1 MTTASHDGLPLRGTL
16 APTDRTRVFRKP
28 ARGSYDRDLVHSILD
43 EALICHIGFV
53 QDGQPFV
60 TPTIH
65 ARVGET
71 IYLHG
76 ANGNRMFRML
86 AEGAEC
92 CLTVSLIDELV
103 LARAAMHH
111 SMNYRSA
118 MVFGTA
124 TEVSDPAEKERGLR
138 AVIDHVAPGRSEE
151 VRGPDPAELR
161 STRVLSMPIVEASA
175 KVRTGPP
182 MDDDDDLDLPNWA
195 GRLPLSVSA
204 GEPIPAP
211 DLAGDLPVPEHVSAW
226 SRRRNGL
233 RT

>member
-1 MTTASHDGLPLRGTL
+1 MASASDDGLPLRGTL
-16 APTDRTRVFRKP
+16 APTERTRIFRKP

-71 IYLHG
+71 VYLHG
-76 ANGNRMFRML
+76 ANGNRMFRAL
-86 AEGAEC
+86 AEGVDC

-124 TEVSDPAEKERGLR
+124 SEVTDPAEKERALR
-138 AVIDHVAPGRSEE
+138 AVIEHVAPGRSDE
-151 VRGPDPAELR
+151 VRGPDPTELR
-161 STRVLSMPIVEASA
+161 STRVLALPIEEASA

-182 MDDDDDLDLPNWA
+182 GDDDEDMHLSSWA
-195 GRLPLSVSA
+195 GRLPLAVSS
-204 GEPIPAP
+204 GQPIPAP
-211 DLAGDLPVPEHVSAW
+211 DLAAHLPVPESVRGW
-226 SRRRNGL
+226 KRG
-233 RT
+233 